1 MRIPGLNK
9 LMAASFIALLAFVS
23 AFAMSAYADGAH
35 HSQTSAAQT
44 YSGRGEVVAV
54 DQAAGRVKM
63 KHEAIPAL
71 GWPSMTMF
79 FQVADKSQLDGV
91 HAGSRVEF
99 VFIRKDGGAPLITG
113 IKPIR

>member
-1 MRIPGLNK
+1 MYISGLKK
-9 LMAASFIALLAFVS
+9 LIAVSFIAFLAFVY
-23 AFAMSAYADGAH
+23 AFAMSAYADDAH
-35 HSQTSAAQT
+35 HSQTAAPQSYT
-44 YSGRGEVVAV
+44 GRGEVVAV

-79 FQVADKSQLDGV
+79 FQVADKSQLDGI
-91 HAGSRVEF
+91 HTGSRVEF